1 MGKLAGSLMKK
12 FSVRLAKGFGTI
24 SYHGISFCNR
34 WCYSTKN
41 VWKRCCKSRKRNQLV
56 IGNEDMNEIIKII
69 NPLEN
74 PVVLIDGV
82 SETVK
87 HEI

>member
-1 MGKLAGSLMKK
+1 M
-12 FSVRLAKGFGTI
+12 
-24 SYHGISFCNR
+24 
-34 WCYSTKN
+34 KN
-41 VWKRCCKSRKRNQLV
+41 VWKRCGKSRKRNQLV

-87 HEI
+87 HEIKKKNVDFLVCYWKCFVLQC